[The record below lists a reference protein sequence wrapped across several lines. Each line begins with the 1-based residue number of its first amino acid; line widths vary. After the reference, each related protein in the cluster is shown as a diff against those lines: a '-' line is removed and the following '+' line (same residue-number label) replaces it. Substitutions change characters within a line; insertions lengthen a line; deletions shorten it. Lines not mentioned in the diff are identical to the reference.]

1 MSKSQEPPDEGPSA
15 SLRELRSFSALQAL
29 RVHSAPLDQS
39 SVQANLHRSR
49 SAEPQHPPSA
59 AMPAQP
65 ALCNPRSALSAGT
78 DWMHNR
84 PGLRSNDA
92 LLASGSAEA
101 DSHDTLPVWGGAE
114 LLQAGDPADTAGPS
128 RRQGPRDAAC
138 CADAADD
145 SSSTCSGWS
154 GSQHHMHSDEPR
166 DAAIAAWLADHG
178 QVTLADVEEAATPA
192 KRFDAQEPS
201 SPSRAS
207 EDSWQGWDAAH
218 PPPTHPPAAPTAAVG
233 AQPFPYIV
241 QPFDHARAGGS
252 QGAVQ
257 ALNSRLQHRVLDA
270 HARQRAMRRDM
281 RAATTERQAS
291 NAAGPAPEGPAPQPE
306 EFPFPG
312 PPPAHPGSAATLQLP
327 GGNADAPGGDRPT
340 KMMRLGPPV
349 KGPPQ
354 TIPTAGGKGRIRIAR
369 MVF

>member
-1 MSKSQEPPDEGPSA
+1 MLPAPARLTDCCMS
-15 SLRELRSFSALQAL
+15 
-29 RVHSAPLDQS
+29 
-39 SVQANLHRSR
+39 
-49 SAEPQHPPSA
+49 
-59 AMPAQP
+59 
-65 ALCNPRSALSAGT
+65 
-78 DWMHNR
+78 
-84 PGLRSNDA
+84 
-92 LLASGSAEA
+92 
-101 DSHDTLPVWGGAE
+101 
-114 LLQAGDPADTAGPS
+114 
-128 RRQGPRDAAC
+128 
-138 CADAADD
+138 
-145 SSSTCSGWS
+145 
-154 GSQHHMHSDEPR
+154 
-166 DAAIAAWLADHG
+166 

-291 NAAGPAPEGPAPQPE
+291 SAAGPAPEGPAPQPE

-312 PPPAHPGSAATLQLP
+312 PPPAHPGDTTP
-327 GGNADAPGGDRPT
+327 
-340 KMMRLGPPV
+340 RLYLARLICS
-349 KGPPQ
+349 PQ
-354 TIPTAGGKGRIRIAR
+354 AQVQQDHCT
-369 MVF
+369 